1 MLVTTLISS
10 MTQML
15 WAIVFCIAFKICV
28 WATAQMI
35 IYFFYAKEEFKKKYA
50 TMYLKKTTTEDG
62 FTYKLM
68 TSGEIVYEAPEPKKL
83 KYS

>member
-1 MLVTTLISS
+1 MGNC
-10 MTQML
+10 
-15 WAIVFCIAFKICV
+15 FCIAFKIFV
-28 WATAQMI
+28 EATKWMI
-35 IYFFYAKEEFKKKYA
+35 IYFFYAKEEFKKRYT

-83 KYS
+83 KYN